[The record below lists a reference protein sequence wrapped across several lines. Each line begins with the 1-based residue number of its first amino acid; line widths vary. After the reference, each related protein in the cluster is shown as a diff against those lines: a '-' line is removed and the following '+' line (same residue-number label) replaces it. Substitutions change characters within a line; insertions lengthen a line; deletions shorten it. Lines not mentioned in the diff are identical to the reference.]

1 MLLILQLELIFLPLN
16 SQALS
21 VWGDVNLVTRPLAGK
36 TLKLTSVMYLFKILG
51 KMYVIELLI
60 LLNLMS
66 KNVQGT
72 DFI

>member
-1 MLLILQLELIFLPLN
+1 MLLIVQLELIFLPLN

-21 VWGDVNLVTRPLAGK
+21 VWGDVNLVTRNLAGK
-36 TLKLTSVMYLFKILG
+36 TLKLTSFMYLFKILG

-66 KNVQGT
+66 KNVQR
-72 DFI
+72 D

>member
-1 MLLILQLELIFLPLN
+1 MLLIVQLELIFLPLN

-21 VWGDVNLVTRPLAGK
+21 VWGDVNLVTRHLAGK
-36 TLKLTSVMYLFKILG
+36 TLKLTSFMYLFKILG

-66 KNVQGT
+66 KNVQR
-72 DFI
+72 D